1 MKENIEE
8 AVLGCLL
15 IKPDLGKS
23 VIISQEHFLNP
34 ENKKMFEIFIRQY
47 GEYKTISPVGILE
60 NYKTMFKDSKEIDNF
75 LLLTTDLMDQN
86 IFPYQFDYYQKTLFR
101 KYLDNKL
108 SYEILKFQ
116 KDEITQEEL
125 LNSIH
130 EIERETIKDTD
141 TNLTADEIYRLIS
154 MQNKRINFGFQRL
167 SKHANIQEHDLV
179 IIAARPGIG
188 KTGFAVNLIENLSN
202 TYNTILFNMEMTEQ
216 QVYRR
221 LVAINS
227 NIPISYHEN
236 PATEHQKQQLIASC
250 KNISN
255 KKIKVITGG
264 QTIRTIKSRIIKES
278 SKEHTIIFID
288 YIGLI
293 RDVVKNRSSYERV
306 TEIVKELRQI
316 SLDYNCTIFC
326 LAQINRNSE
335 KEKDKRPKISDL
347 KESGELE
354 QSATTV
360 LMLHNEGY
368 YKNVQR
374 DKEELEIIIGK
385 NRNGVTGIVEFY
397 YNPSNQKFEEKR
409 SY

>member
-15 IKPDLGKS
+15 IKPELGRD
-23 VIISQEHFLNP
+23 VIVSKEHFLNP
-34 ENKKMFEIFIRQY
+34 ENKKIFEIFIKQY
-47 GEYKTISPVGILE
+47 DEYKTISITGIVE
-60 NYKTMFKDSKEIDNF
+60 NYKTMFKEKKEIERF
-75 LLLTTDLMDQN
+75 MLQTADLMDQN
-86 IFPYQFDYYQKTLFR
+86 IFPNQFDYYQKTLFR

-116 KDEITQEEL
+116 KDEITQDEL
-125 LNSIH
+125 LNNIH
-130 EIERETIKDTD
+130 EIERETIKDND
-141 TNLTADEIYRLIS
+141 YVLTAGEIHKLIS
-154 MQNKRINFGFQRL
+154 MQNKRIYLGFQKL
-167 SKHANIQEHDLV
+167 SKYANIQEHDLV

-216 QVYRR
+216 QVYKR
-221 LVAINS
+221 LVAVNS
-227 NIPISYHEN
+227 SVPMFYHDKPE
-236 PATEHQKQQLIASC
+236 TEHQKQAILGGC
-250 KNISN
+250 DNISK

-264 QTIRTIKSRIIKES
+264 QTIRTIKSKIIKES
-278 SKEHTIIFID
+278 SKEHTIVFID
-288 YIGLI
+288 YVGLI
-293 RDVVKNRSSYERV
+293 RDVVRNRSSYERV

-316 SLDYNCTIFC
+316 SLDYDCTIFC

-335 KEKDKRPKISDL
+335 REKDKRPKISDL

-374 DKEELEIIIGK
+374 DKEEIEIIIGK

-397 YNPSNQKFEEKR
+397 YNPNNQKFEEKR